1 MTKTITNQSKPKP
14 HSITIKVKPAEYTA
28 ISDKAAA
35 CGLPIAEFV
44 RRCTLG
50 RRAPSRAKLLVVDE
64 LRRLGELQQRLAEIG
79 DVRRQRYVVLLA
91 DIRSAIQRVA
101 VS

>member
-1 MTKTITNQSKPKP
+1 MMKTISNQSKPKP
-14 HSITIKVKPAEYTA
+14 RRITIKVKPAEYTA

-64 LRRLGELQQRLAEIG
+64 LRRLGELQQRLAESG
-79 DVRRQRYVVLLA
+79 DVRRERYVELLA
-91 DIRSAIQRVA
+91 EIHAAIRRVA
-101 VS
+101 AS